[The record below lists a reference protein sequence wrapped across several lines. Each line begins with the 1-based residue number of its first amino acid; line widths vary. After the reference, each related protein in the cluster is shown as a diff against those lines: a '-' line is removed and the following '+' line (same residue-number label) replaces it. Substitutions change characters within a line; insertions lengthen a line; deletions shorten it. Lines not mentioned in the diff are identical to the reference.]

1 MQLLKIEMTMLRV
14 GCNLLPMVEEQAK
27 YIDFASRLNA
37 LLKDKDITVREL
49 SNFSGVTYEMARRYT
64 LGSAKPRDEK
74 MLKIAER
81 LGVSPAFLDY
91 GIGEARSLPPINPVV
106 TLRQLEVFAS
116 AGNGYINA
124 EFPALI
130 SAIEIPEDRI
140 YELFGRS
147 SLEGVR
153 LINVDGDSMMPT
165 LCPRDLLFIDTKIDH
180 FNGDGI
186 YVFNFED
193 STFVKR
199 LQKVK
204 GRKLCV
210 LSDNSKYPAF
220 EIEHHEMNDLYIFGK
235 LIKQLPFKFNDFA

>member
-1 MQLLKIEMTMLRV
+1 MTILEV
-14 GCNLLPMVEEQAK
+14 GCNLLPMVEEPK
-27 YIDFASRLNA
+27 YKDFSDRLNGVLA
-37 LLKDKDITVREL
+37 EKNVSVTDLATI
-49 SNFSGVTYEMARRYT
+49 SGVSYEMARRYT
-64 LGSAKPRDEK
+64 LGTAKPRDEK
-74 MLKIAER
+74 MLKIADQ
-81 LGVSPAFLDY
+81 LSVSPAFLDY
-91 GIGEARSLPPINPVV
+91 GIDASGNSQNAKNTV

-116 AGNGYINA
+116 AGNGYVNQ
-124 EFPALI
+124 EFPAII
-130 SAIEIPEDRI
+130 SAIEIPQDKI

-147 SLEGVR
+147 SLDGVK

-165 LCPRDLLFIDTKIDH
+165 LNPRDLLFIDTRIDH

-186 YVFNFED
+186 YIFNFEE

-210 LSDNSKYPAF
+210 LSDNDKYPAF
-220 EIEHHEMNDLYIFGK
+220 EIEPHEMSDLYIFGK

>member
-1 MQLLKIEMTMLRV
+1 MTILEV
-14 GCNLLPMVEEQAK
+14 GCNLLPMVEESK
-27 YIDFASRLNA
+27 YKDFADRLNGVLA
-37 LLKDKDITVREL
+37 EKNVSVTDLATI
-49 SNFSGVTYEMARRYT
+49 SGVSYEMARRYT
-64 LGSAKPRDEK
+64 LGTAKPRDEK
-74 MLKIAER
+74 MLKIADQ
-81 LGVSPAFLDY
+81 LSVSPAFLDY
-91 GIGEARSLPPINPVV
+91 GIDASGNSLHSKNTV

-116 AGNGYINA
+116 AGNGYVNQ
-124 EFPALI
+124 EFPAII
-130 SAIEIPEDRI
+130 SAIEIPQDKI

-147 SLEGVR
+147 SLDGVK

-165 LCPRDLLFIDTKIDH
+165 LNPRDLLFIDTRIDH

-186 YVFNFED
+186 YIFNFEE

-210 LSDNSKYPAF
+210 LSDNDKYPAF
-220 EIEHHEMNDLYIFGK
+220 EIEPHEMSDLYIFGK

>member
-1 MQLLKIEMTMLRV
+1 MTILKV
-14 GCNLLPMVEEQAK
+14 SCNLLPMVEETPK
-27 YIDFASRLNA
+27 YIDFANRLNT
-37 LLKDKDITVREL
+37 LLNERSHSVREL
-49 SNFSGVTYEMARRYT
+49 ANFGGVTYEMARRYT
-64 LGSAKPRDEK
+64 LGTAKPRDEK
-74 MLKIAER
+74 MLMIAGQ

-91 GIGEARSLPPINPVV
+91 GIGEDGKRNRSSAVV
-106 TLRQLEVFAS
+106 TLRQLDVYAA
-116 AGNGYINA
+116 AGTGYINP

-147 SLEGVR
+147 SLDGVK

-165 LCPRDLLFIDTKIDH
+165 LNPRDLLFIDTKIDH

-204 GRKLCV
+204 GRKLSV
-210 LSDNSKYPAF
+210 LSDNPKYPPF
-220 EIEHHEMNDLYIFGK
+220 EIESHEMSEIYIFGK
-235 LIKQLPFKFNDFA
+235 LIKQLPFKFHDFA

>member
-1 MQLLKIEMTMLRV
+1 MTIVEV
-14 GCNLLPMVEEQAK
+14 GCNLLPMVEETPK
-27 YIDFASRLNA
+27 YIDFSMRLNN
-37 LLKDKDITVREL
+37 LLKQNDVSVSDLAK
-49 SNFSGVTYEMARRYT
+49 SSGVTYEMARRYT
-64 LGSAKPRDEK
+64 LGTAKPRDEK
-74 MLKIAER
+74 MLRIAEK
-81 LGVSPAFLDY
+81 LNVGPAFLDY
-91 GIGEARSLPPINPVV
+91 GVGSDDAGHAVKPVV

-116 AGNGYINA
+116 AGNGFINA

-130 SAIEIPEDRI
+130 SAIEIPQDRI

-147 SLEGVR
+147 SLEGVK

-210 LSDNSKYPAF
+210 LSDNPKYPPF
-220 EIEHHEMNDLYIFGK
+220 EIESHEMGDIYIFGK